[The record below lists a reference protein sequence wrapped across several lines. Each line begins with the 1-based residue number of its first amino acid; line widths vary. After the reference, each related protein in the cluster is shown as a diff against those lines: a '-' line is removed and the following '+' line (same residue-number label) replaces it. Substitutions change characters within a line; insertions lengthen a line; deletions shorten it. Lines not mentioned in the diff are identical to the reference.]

1 VVALRIVDP
10 IRTQGLDHVALTV
23 SDLER
28 SVAFYRDVLGLE
40 SRYGELHVP
49 MFMLSGGTGLALF
62 PTEALPGDGGSGAA
76 EIRVAHVAFRVSREQ
91 FDRARAEL
99 PEAGIEPR
107 FEDHGN
113 VHSLYFED
121 PDGHRLELATY
132 EV

>member
-1 VVALRIVDP
+1 MDP

-28 SVAFYRDVLGLE
+28 SVAFYRDVIGLE
-40 SRYGELHVP
+40 SRYGEMHVP
-49 MFMLSGGTGLALF
+49 MFMLAEGSGLALF
-62 PTEALPGDGGSGAA
+62 PAEVLPGDGGSGDAD
-76 EIRVAHVAFRVSREQ
+76 IRVAHVAFRVDREQ

-113 VHSLYFED
+113 VHSLYITD
-121 PDGHRLELATY
+121 PDGHKLELATY